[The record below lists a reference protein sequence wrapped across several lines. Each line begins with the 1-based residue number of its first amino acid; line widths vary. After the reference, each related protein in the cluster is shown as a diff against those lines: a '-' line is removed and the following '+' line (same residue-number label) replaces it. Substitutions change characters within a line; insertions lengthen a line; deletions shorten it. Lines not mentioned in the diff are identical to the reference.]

1 MTAPLLVEIGCEE
14 IPARMIASAA
24 ADLAARVVAV
34 LDAAGV
40 THGAARH
47 WGGTRRLAV
56 RVDSVLGRL
65 EDREETVLGPP
76 AAAAFG
82 PDGRP
87 TGAGA
92 GFAKKQGVAPDAL
105 VRIETAKGAYAG
117 FTRTVAGRSLE
128 QVLDAGLAASVAA
141 MSFPKTMRW
150 GTGEHR
156 WVRPV
161 HWLVALHG
169 AAVLDLTILGARAGR
184 TSQGHRFLAP
194 GGVELASA
202 DAYVDR
208 LAAARVLV
216 DPVARR
222 TALETA
228 LHAAAAAAGGRLVED
243 PALLEEITDLVEW
256 PGVVV
261 GRFDA
266 AFLDLP
272 RAILVTTLR
281 HHQKSFSVQSGD
293 RLLPAFLSVANTDRD
308 PAGHVRRGNEWVVI
322 GRLDDA
328 RFFWIEDR
336 KRPLADRMSDLARVT
351 FHKKLG
357 SYAEKAER
365 IAKYANM
372 LADLINLDQRERN
385 AAIEAGRLAKADLV
399 TSLVGE
405 FPELQGTIGGLLLG
419 AEGGDRAAAEAISD
433 HYKPVGAED
442 SLPASEVS
450 CVVAVADRLDTI
462 AGLIGAGETPTGSRD
477 PFGLRRSASGVFRIL
492 SERNWPLS
500 IESLYGASGQSQTV
514 YLFLRERLA
523 LWLID
528 QGFTSLEV
536 EAVQKNRTGA
546 TDFDTWSI
554 SEILARLSFLKTI
567 RGNANFARLVE
578 LTKRVDNICGQVRA
592 VILGGSGFEPGA
604 YSEPDASVLALSE
617 FHERMSTRIQAASR
631 AHDFG
636 TVVSSLSTYVEPIA
650 AVFDNALVLDRD
662 NMTATYHRY
671 DLLDKVR
678 TTLTADFD
686 IRELAGQADTKR

>member
-243 PALLEEITDLVEW
+243 PALLEEITDL
-256 PGVVV
+256 
-261 GRFDA
+261 
-266 AFLDLP
+266 
-272 RAILVTTLR
+272 
-281 HHQKSFSVQSGD
+281 
-293 RLLPAFLSVANTDRD
+293 
-308 PAGHVRRGNEWVVI
+308 
-322 GRLDDA
+322 
-328 RFFWIEDR
+328 
-336 KRPLADRMSDLARVT
+336 
-351 FHKKLG
+351 
-357 SYAEKAER
+357 
-365 IAKYANM
+365 
-372 LADLINLDQRERN
+372 
-385 AAIEAGRLAKADLV
+385 
-399 TSLVGE
+399 
-405 FPELQGTIGGLLLG
+405 
-419 AEGGDRAAAEAISD
+419 
-433 HYKPVGAED
+433 
-442 SLPASEVS
+442 
-450 CVVAVADRLDTI
+450 
-462 AGLIGAGETPTGSRD
+462 
-477 PFGLRRSASGVFRIL
+477 
-492 SERNWPLS
+492 
-500 IESLYGASGQSQTV
+500 
-514 YLFLRERLA
+514 
-523 LWLID
+523 
-528 QGFTSLEV
+528 
-536 EAVQKNRTGA
+536 
-546 TDFDTWSI
+546 
-554 SEILARLSFLKTI
+554 
-567 RGNANFARLVE
+567 
-578 LTKRVDNICGQVRA
+578 
-592 VILGGSGFEPGA
+592 
-604 YSEPDASVLALSE
+604 
-617 FHERMSTRIQAASR
+617 
-631 AHDFG
+631 
-636 TVVSSLSTYVEPIA
+636 
-650 AVFDNALVLDRD
+650 
-662 NMTATYHRY
+662 
-671 DLLDKVR
+671 
-678 TTLTADFD
+678 
-686 IRELAGQADTKR
+686 